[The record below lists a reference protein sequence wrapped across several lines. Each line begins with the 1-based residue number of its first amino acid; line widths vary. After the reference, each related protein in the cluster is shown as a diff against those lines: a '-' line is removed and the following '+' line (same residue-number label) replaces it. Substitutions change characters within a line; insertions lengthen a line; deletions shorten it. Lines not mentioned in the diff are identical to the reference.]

1 MQRHLY
7 AYCDTC
13 KEETEHELVREDKNL
28 YRCVECNTYTHLEP
42 EKDIK
47 VRAIISSGEE
57 SEKGS
62 VLLKQHDLVEKGDEL
77 IVETD
82 EGYKLG
88 EVTSIEVDGKRVD
101 SCEAEKASTIWLRNV
116 GEVVV
121 KMSLHKRAVTT
132 PYKITVSGDM
142 EFTVGEELEVE
153 GKIFYISR
161 MKLNDG
167 RLLKKFGDSAKA
179 REIKRVYAMF
189 KERKRRNKR
198 GSRR

>member
-1 MQRHLY
+1 MRRY
-7 AYCDTC
+7 IYCDTC
-13 KEETEHELVREDKNL
+13 KDETEHELIREDKNL
-28 YRCVECNTYTHLEP
+28 YRCVECNTFTHFEP
-42 EKDIK
+42 EKEIK
-47 VRAIISSGEE
+47 VRAIISSVEE

-88 EVTSIEVDGKRVD
+88 EVTSIEIEGGKRID

-132 PYKITVSGDM
+132 PYKITVSGNT
-142 EFTVGEELEVE
+142 EFTVGEELEIG

-167 RLLKKFGDSAKA
+167 RLLKKFGDVAKA
-179 REIKRVYAMF
+179 KEIKRVYAMF
-189 KERKRRNKR
+189 KERRKR